1 MLEYVASGNK
11 CIPVYALNRL
21 GADGMAN
28 QIRFEEVES
37 GNSSAAESRN
47 EVTETTEKISE
58 QKSEIHSYLVFSD
71 SISVEDGIKLIR
83 RELSDGD
90 GLKIEREDTGGN
102 AVVVILKKKQ
112 YDQAAK
118 LPEVKSITAMK
129 EAELTTDALPK
140 DTPEESESIEADNSE
155 PWTVM
160 TEEAVT
166 EYEMTTESGTESTMD
181 MPKDF
186 TGSNGNR
193 MTILAITIVVICVIV
208 LIVYMQQKKRW

>member
-11 CIPVYALNRL
+11 CIPVYGKDRL

-37 GNSSAAESRN
+37 GNSNAAESRN
-47 EVTETTEKISE
+47 EVIETTEKISE

-71 SISVEDGIKLIR
+71 SISIEDGIKLIR

-102 AVVVILKKKQ
+102 AVVVILKKEQ

-118 LPEVKSITAMK
+118 LPEVKSITAME

-140 DTPEESESIEADNSE
+140 DTPEESESIEAENSE
-155 PWTVM
+155 SWTVV

-166 EYEMTTESGTESTMD
+166 EYEVTTESGTESTLD
-181 MPKDF
+181 AQNDF
-186 TGSNGNR
+186 TGSNR

>member
-1 MLEYVASGNK
+1 
-11 CIPVYALNRL
+11 
-21 GADGMAN
+21 MAN

-102 AVVVILKKKQ
+102 AVVVILKKEQ

-118 LPEVKSITAMK
+118 LPEVKSITVMK

-140 DTPEESESIEADNSE
+140 DTPEESESIEAENSE

>member
-1 MLEYVASGNK
+1 
-11 CIPVYALNRL
+11 
-21 GADGMAN
+21 MAN

-47 EVTETTEKISE
+47 EVIETTEKISE

-71 SISVEDGIKLIR
+71 SISIEDGIKLIR
-83 RELSDGD
+83 QEVSDGD
-90 GLKIEREDTGGN
+90 DLKIEREDTGGN
-102 AVVVILKKKQ
+102 AIVVILKKEQ

-118 LPEVKSITAMK
+118 LSEVKSITAME

-140 DTPEESESIEADNSE
+140 DTPEESESIEAENSE
-155 PWTVM
+155 SLTVM

-166 EYEMTTESGTESTMD
+166 EYEMTTESGTESTLD
-181 MPKDF
+181 VQNDF
-186 TGSNGNR
+186 TGSNR

>member
-1 MLEYVASGNK
+1 MLKYVASGNK

-47 EVTETTEKISE
+47 EVIETTENISE

-71 SISVEDGIKLIR
+71 SISIEDGIKLIR

-90 GLKIEREDTGGN
+90 GIKIEREDTGGN
-102 AVVVILKKKQ
+102 AVVVILKKEQ

-118 LPEVKSITAMK
+118 LPEVKSIAAMK
-129 EAELTTDALPK
+129 EAELTTDDLPK
-140 DTPEESESIEADNSE
+140 DTPEESESIEVENSE

-166 EYEMTTESGTESTMD
+166 ENEMTTEGCTESTMD
-181 MPKDF
+181 KQNDF
-186 TGSNGNR
+186 TGSNR

>member
-102 AVVVILKKKQ
+102 AVVVILKKEQ

>member
-47 EVTETTEKISE
+47 EVIETTEKISE

-71 SISVEDGIKLIR
+71 SISIEDGIKLIR

-90 GLKIEREDTGGN
+90 GIKIEREDTGGN
-102 AVVVILKKKQ
+102 AVVVILKKEQ

-118 LPEVKSITAMK
+118 LPEVKSITAME
-129 EAELTTDALPK
+129 EAELTTDDLPK
-140 DTPEESESIEADNSE
+140 DTPEESESIEVENSE

-160 TEEAVT
+160 TEETAT

-181 MPKDF
+181 MQNDF
-186 TGSNGNR
+186 TGSKR

>member
-47 EVTETTEKISE
+47 EVIETTEKISE

-71 SISVEDGIKLIR
+71 SISIEDGIKLIR

-90 GLKIEREDTGGN
+90 GLKIERKDTGGN
-102 AVVVILKKKQ
+102 AVVVILKKEQ

-118 LPEVKSITAMK
+118 LPEVKSITAME
-129 EAELTTDALPK
+129 EAELTTDALSK
-140 DTPEESESIEADNSE
+140 DTPEESESIEAENSE
-155 PWTVM
+155 SWTVM

-166 EYEMTTESGTESTMD
+166 EYEMTTESGTESTLD
-181 MPKDF
+181 VQNDS
-186 TGSNGNR
+186 TGSNR

-208 LIVYMQQKKRW
+208 LIAYMQQKKRW

>member
-37 GNSSAAESRN
+37 GNSGAAESRN
-47 EVTETTEKISE
+47 EVIETTEKISE

-83 RELSDGD
+83 QEVSDGD
-90 GLKIEREDTGGN
+90 DLKIEREDTGGN
-102 AVVVILKKKQ
+102 AVVVILKKEQ

-118 LPEVKSITAMK
+118 LPEVKSITAME

-140 DTPEESESIEADNSE
+140 DTPEESESIEVGNSE
-155 PWTVM
+155 SGTVM
-160 TEEAVT
+160 TEETVT
-166 EYEMTTESGTESTMD
+166 EYEMTTESGTESTLD
-181 MPKDF
+181 VQNDF
-186 TGSNGNR
+186 TGSNR

>member
-47 EVTETTEKISE
+47 EVIETTEKISE

-71 SISVEDGIKLIR
+71 SISIEDGIKLIR
-83 RELSDGD
+83 QEVSDGD
-90 GLKIEREDTGGN
+90 DLKIEREDTGGN
-102 AVVVILKKKQ
+102 AVVVILKKEQ

-118 LPEVKSITAMK
+118 LPEVKSITAME

-140 DTPEESESIEADNSE
+140 DTPEESESIEAENSE
-155 PWTVM
+155 SLTVM

-166 EYEMTTESGTESTMD
+166 EYEMTTESGTESTLD
-181 MPKDF
+181 VQNDF
-186 TGSNGNR
+186 TGSNR

>member
-1 MLEYVASGNK
+1 MLKYVASGNK

-47 EVTETTEKISE
+47 EVIETTEKISE

-71 SISVEDGIKLIR
+71 SISIEDGIKLIR

-90 GLKIEREDTGGN
+90 GIKIEREDTGGN
-102 AVVVILKKKQ
+102 AVVVILKKEQ

-118 LPEVKSITAMK
+118 LPEVKSIAAMK
-129 EAELTTDALPK
+129 EAELTTDDLPK
-140 DTPEESESIEADNSE
+140 DTPEESESIEVENSE

-166 EYEMTTESGTESTMD
+166 EYEMTTEGCTESTMD
-181 MPKDF
+181 MQNDF
-186 TGSNGNR
+186 TGSNR

>member
-47 EVTETTEKISE
+47 EVIETTEKISE

-71 SISVEDGIKLIR
+71 SISIEDGIKLIR
-83 RELSDGD
+83 QEVSDGD
-90 GLKIEREDTGGN
+90 ALKIEREDTGGN
-102 AVVVILKKKQ
+102 AIVVILKKEQ

-118 LPEVKSITAMK
+118 LPEVKSITAME

-140 DTPEESESIEADNSE
+140 DTPEESESIEVGNSE
-155 PWTVM
+155 SGTVM
-160 TEEAVT
+160 TEETVT
-166 EYEMTTESGTESTMD
+166 EYEMTTESSTESTLD
-181 MPKDF
+181 VQKNF
-186 TGSNGNR
+186 TGSNR
-193 MTILAITIVVICVIV
+193 MTIRAITIVVICVIV

>member
-37 GNSSAAESRN
+37 GNSGAAESRN
-47 EVTETTEKISE
+47 EVIETTEKISE

-90 GLKIEREDTGGN
+90 DLKIEREDTGGN
-102 AVVVILKKKQ
+102 AVVVILKKEQ

-118 LPEVKSITAMK
+118 LPEVKSITAME

-140 DTPEESESIEADNSE
+140 DTPEESESIEVENSE
-155 PWTVM
+155 SLTVM

-166 EYEMTTESGTESTMD
+166 EYEMTTESGTESTLD
-181 MPKDF
+181 VQNDF
-186 TGSNGNR
+186 TGSNR

>member
-47 EVTETTEKISE
+47 EVIETTEKVSE

-71 SISVEDGIKLIR
+71 SISIEDGIKLIR

-90 GLKIEREDTGGN
+90 GIKIEREDTGGN
-102 AVVVILKKKQ
+102 AVVVILKKEQ

-118 LPEVKSITAMK
+118 LPEVKSITAME
-129 EAELTTDALPK
+129 EAELTTDDLPK
-140 DTPEESESIEADNSE
+140 DTPEESESIEVENSE

-160 TEEAVT
+160 TEETAT

-181 MPKDF
+181 MQNDF
-186 TGSNGNR
+186 TGSKR